1 MRIVHR
7 HWQWYVSH
15 GRNAGVGR
23 TPMTTATSDRYLV
36 TPLGVPLA
44 LPYTPHYPHPPQ
56 EAFLALDCLEAFYG
70 GAAARASRDAL
81 LMAALQYVHVPRY
94 AAIIFRRTYEDL
106 SLPGA
111 LIPRSKE
118 WLGPT
123 LGMQAWNEQRH
134 RWTFPSGA
142 TLQLRLPAAR
152 RRPLRYQ
159 GAEFQFVGVD
169 EASQIREAQLRY
181 MFSRLRK
188 PDVGSLSGVPL
199 RMRLASNPGDRSH
212 EYLKRRYIDKQVD
225 PTTRRTPRSARA
237 GACSSGRG
245 CRTTRASTSGRTVES
260 LSHLEPEVRAQLL
273 DGDWD
278 ARQPGDWYF
287 DDGHLAAVAELGR
300 EYEDAI
306 RDGDLSFVAGEA
318 KHLGIDWG
326 DHTHGLLG
334 LPLEAGGWLI
344 AREFVG
350 EASEPSAST
359 RRLLALG
366 DEFDLPWGR
375 VFFDGAGK
383 SSQLTFNATAEKLI
397 GYRRPRAK
405 AIHFGA
411 QAPRTAAT
419 ARRSMKGAGCTYLRR
434 LARRT
439 AEHGGVQ
446 VLAISPRCPVL
457 LRQLKAIERDHESVD
472 GKWLKDDDQHGPD
485 AAVALVTTTAV
496 RHRVPA
502 DAGLKVAA

>member
-1 MRIVHR
+1 MPTRRFALPGFMHR
-7 HWQWYVSH
+7 
-15 GRNAGVGR
+15 
-23 TPMTTATSDRYLV
+23 MTTATSDRYLV

-70 GAAARASRDAL
+70 GAAGPGKSDAL

-142 TLQLRLPAAR
+142 TLSFGYLQHADDH
-152 RRPLRYQ
+152 LRYQ

-225 PTTRRTPRSARA
+225 PDDAEDTEERARRRVFIRARLQDNP
-237 GACSSGRG
+237 SLDQ
-245 CRTTRASTSGRTVES
+245 RAYRES

-287 DDGHLAAVAELGR
+287 DDGHLAAVAALGR
-300 EYEDAI
+300 AYEDAI

-359 RRLLALG
+359 RRLLRSATSSTC
-366 DEFDLPWGR
+366 R
-375 VFFDGAGK
+375 GAAC
-383 SSQLTFNATAEKLI
+383 SSTAPA
-397 GYRRPRAK
+397 RARSSRSTRP
-405 AIHFGA
+405 
-411 QAPRTAAT
+411 PR
-419 ARRSMKGAGCTYLRR
+419 S
-434 LARRT
+434 
-439 AEHGGVQ
+439 
-446 VLAISPRCPVL
+446 
-457 LRQLKAIERDHESVD
+457 
-472 GKWLKDDDQHGPD
+472 
-485 AAVALVTTTAV
+485 
-496 RHRVPA
+496 
-502 DAGLKVAA
+502 

>member
-1 MRIVHR
+1 
-7 HWQWYVSH
+7 
-15 GRNAGVGR
+15 
-23 TPMTTATSDRYLV
+23 MTTATSDRYLV

-70 GAAARASRDAL
+70 GAAGPGKSDAL

-142 TLQLRLPAAR
+142 TLSFGYLQHADDH
-152 RRPLRYQ
+152 LRYQ

-225 PTTRRTPRSARA
+225 PDDAEDTDERARRRVFIRARLQDNP
-237 GACSSGRG
+237 SLDQ
-245 CRTTRASTSGRTVES
+245 RAYRES

-300 EYEDAI
+300 AYEDAI

-439 AEHGGVQ
+439 ADHGGVQ

-457 LRQLKAIERDHESVD
+457 LCQLKAIERDHESVD